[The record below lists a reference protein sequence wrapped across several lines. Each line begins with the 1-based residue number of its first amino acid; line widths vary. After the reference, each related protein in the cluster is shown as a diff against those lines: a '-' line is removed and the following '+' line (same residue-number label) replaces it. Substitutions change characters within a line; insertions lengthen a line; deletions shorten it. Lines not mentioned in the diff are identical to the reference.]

1 MSKKARKKAQA
12 DTIYRSGL
20 ESVLAHGLKGYDFE
34 YEPYSVPYT
43 THRKYTPD
51 FVRGK
56 FLIEAKGFFRA
67 GDTMKYKAIRDC
79 IDGELIFV
87 LSDPYKKVCKGSKMC
102 MGQWCEKEGLAYFTV
117 AQIDELVNYIQEKE
131 NEDRSDT

>member
-1 MSKKARKKAQA
+1 MSKRSKK

-43 THRKYTPD
+43 MHRKYIPD
-51 FVRGK
+51 FVKGK
-56 FLIEAKGFFRA
+56 FLIECKGFFRA

-87 LSDPYKKVCKGSKMC
+87 LSDPYKKVRKGSKMS

-117 AQIDELVNYIQEKE
+117 TEIEELVKYIQEKE
-131 NEDRSDT
+131 DEDSSNT